1 MLKTRQTV
9 LLQTQALAG
18 SSGLK
23 LDYSVSALLV
33 QDSVATVPASDYI
46 SCLELVLCATVPTYV
61 AHSLFWG
68 LALHG
73 STSCRC

>member
-1 MLKTRQTV
+1 MLVQIVGFCKLRH
-9 LLQTQALAG
+9 LPG

-23 LDYSVSALLV
+23 LNYSVGALLV
-33 QDSVATVPASDYI
+33 QDSVTTVPASDDI
-46 SCLELVLCATVPTYV
+46 SCLQLVLCATIPTYV

-73 STSCRC
+73 SKICGN